1 MDERIFT
8 NLRLVSSPTANHQP
22 ASQTVL
28 HDSPHSRDIPL
39 LIHIGLQLLRLRWN
53 FRKANW
59 DIYTSTIEKS
69 IVHIPLRSIAIE
81 ESYRR
86 LLGANF
92 EAASVSIPCLHEECQ
107 ALLQQYEATGD
118 ARCKRWEKTTAN
130 LNFTHSS
137 RKC

>member
-53 FRKANW
+53 FRKANC
-59 DIYTSTIEKS
+59 DLYTSTLGKS
-69 IVHIPLRSIAIE
+69 IVIILLRSIDIE
-81 ESYRR
+81 ESYGR
-86 LLGANF
+86 LLGAIF
-92 EAASVSIPCLHEECQ
+92 KAASVSIPRGQRPVYIPCLDEGCQ
-107 ALLQQYEATGD
+107 ALLERNEPILVIQT
-118 ARCKRWEKTTAN
+118 
-130 LNFTHSS
+130 
-137 RKC
+137 